1 MAKITNEMVEASYE
15 VGKKFYNK
23 KITLKKG
30 TKTLS
35 KLGMNRNSA
44 VDYIYLFSNL
54 IEGKLYTRT
63 SNVYAT
69 DHYLNNIYNEKGYG
83 SLENCLLSLLQHI
96 EYYEDKAGT
105 TLNKQRLIYKKY
117 SDLIEREHTTTIYP
131 NDVDETQT
139 YSEGKVKKV
148 LVNSYERNP
157 HARKKCVDYFGF
169 DCQVCGFNFEQKYGE
184 VGRGFIHVHHIVDI
198 ASVGNKYSVDPINDL
213 IPVCPNCHAMLHKN
227 TPAHSI
233 QKLKTIIIKNH
244 TQ

>member
-1 MAKITNEMVEASYE
+1 
-15 VGKKFYNK
+15 
-23 KITLKKG
+23 
-30 TKTLS
+30 
-35 KLGMNRNSA
+35 MNRNSA

-148 LVNSYERNP
+148 LVNTND
-157 HARKKCVDYFGF
+157 VVVLVLG
-169 DCQVCGFNFEQKYGE
+169 
-184 VGRGFIHVHHIVDI
+184 I
-198 ASVGNKYSVDPINDL
+198 ASASAAFCRGRFTVSAQNS
-213 IPVCPNCHAMLHKN
+213 
-227 TPAHSI
+227 HSFH
-233 QKLKTIIIKNH
+233 H
-244 TQ
+244 TTVLLL